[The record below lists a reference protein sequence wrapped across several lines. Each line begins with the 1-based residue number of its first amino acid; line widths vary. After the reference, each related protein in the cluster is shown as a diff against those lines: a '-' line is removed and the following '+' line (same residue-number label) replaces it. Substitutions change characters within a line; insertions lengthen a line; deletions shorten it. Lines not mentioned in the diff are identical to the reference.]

1 MKVGCGR
8 FANNRT
14 GGAELLLLKILM
26 EDTNA
31 PSSIKVVRNP
41 VETEAGRR
49 LTRKKGSFQLMTPTI
64 EEAVT
69 KLSKTPTTLKGPS

>member
-1 MKVGCGR
+1 
-8 FANNRT
+8 
-14 GGAELLLLKILM
+14 M